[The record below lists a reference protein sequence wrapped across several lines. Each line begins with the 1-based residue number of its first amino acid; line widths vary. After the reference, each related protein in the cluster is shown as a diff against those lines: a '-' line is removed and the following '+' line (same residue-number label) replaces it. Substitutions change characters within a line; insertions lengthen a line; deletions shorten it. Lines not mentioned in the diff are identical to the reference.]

1 MNQIIVQSSEPI
13 RLDRYLRRYY
23 PDATQGLIEKSL
35 RLGKIKLNKAKSKTS
50 VRVVQDDIITI
61 LPGVFVVNDDI
72 ENQEFTQDVI
82 DLADQLWSE
91 KILFSSEKFIAIDK
105 PEGLAVQ
112 GGSKISISIDELLK
126 YINYTQDTEY
136 KLVHRLDKNTSGV
149 LLIANGF
156 DNAAKL
162 GNAFRDQ
169 LISKVYIAIV
179 TGCPTSVDG
188 NLVHKI
194 GKDRSSVFEVVK
206 ELDVDGK
213 LAETNY
219 KVVKS
224 NGGLS
229 LVEFRPVTGRN
240 HQLRF
245 HSQFLGC
252 PIVGDSKYGGDKHKR
267 MLLHAKTITIPAS
280 VFGRKIT
287 IESDLPYEFEI

>member
-136 KLVHRLDKNTSGV
+136 KLVHRLDKDTSGV

>member
-1 MNQIIVQSSEPI
+1 MNEIIVKSSEPI

-23 PDATQGLIEKSL
+23 PDATQGVIEKSL
-35 RLGKIKLNKAKSKTS
+35 RLGKIKLNSAKSKTS
-50 VRVVQDDIITI
+50 VRVVQNDVITI
-61 LPGVFVVNDDI
+61 APGVFAINEDKEI
-72 ENQEFTQDVI
+72 QEFPQDVI
-82 DLADQLWSE
+82 ELADQLLSQN
-91 KILFSSEKFIAIDK
+91 ILFSSEKFIAIDK

-112 GGSKISISIDELLK
+112 GGSKISLSIDEMLK

-136 KLVHRLDKNTSGV
+136 KLVHRLDKDTSGV
-149 LLIANGF
+149 LLIANGY

-162 GNAFRDQ
+162 SNAFRDQ
-169 LISKVYIAIV
+169 LINKVYMAIL
-179 TGCPTSVDG
+179 TGCPTSLEG

-194 GKDRSSVFEVVK
+194 GKDRSSIFEVVK
-206 ELDVDGK
+206 ELKVDGK

-219 KVVKS
+219 KVLKS

-252 PIVGDSKYGGDKHKR
+252 PIVGDSKYGGDKNKR

-287 IESDLPYEFEI
+287 IDSDLPYEFEI

>member
-1 MNQIIVQSSEPI
+1 MNEIIVQSSEPI

-23 PDATQGLIEKSL
+23 PDATQGVIEKSL
-35 RLGKIKLNKAKSKTS
+35 RLGKIKLNSAKSKTS
-50 VRVVQDDIITI
+50 VRVVQNDVITI
-61 LPGVFVVNDDI
+61 APGVFVINEDTEI
-72 ENQEFTQDVI
+72 QEFPQDVI
-82 DLADQLWSE
+82 DLAEQLLSQN
-91 KILFSSEKFIAIDK
+91 ILFSSEKFIAIDK

-112 GGSKISISIDELLK
+112 GGSKISLSIDEVLK

-136 KLVHRLDKNTSGV
+136 KLVHRLDKDTSGI
-149 LLIANGF
+149 LLIANGY

-162 GNAFRDQ
+162 SNAFRDQ
-169 LISKVYIAIV
+169 LINKVYIAIL
-179 TGCPTSVDG
+179 TGCPTSLEG

-194 GKDRSSVFEVVK
+194 GKDRSSIFEVVK
-206 ELDVDGK
+206 ELKVDGK

-287 IESDLPYEFEI
+287 IDSDLPYEFEI

>member
-252 PIVGDSKYGGDKHKR
+252 PIVGDSKYGGDKYKR
-267 MLLHAKTITIPAS
+267 MLLHAKTITIPTS

>member
-1 MNQIIVQSSEPI
+1 
-13 RLDRYLRRYY
+13 
-23 PDATQGLIEKSL
+23 
-35 RLGKIKLNKAKSKTS
+35 
-50 VRVVQDDIITI
+50 
-61 LPGVFVVNDDI
+61 
-72 ENQEFTQDVI
+72 
-82 DLADQLWSE
+82 
-91 KILFSSEKFIAIDK
+91 
-105 PEGLAVQ
+105 
-112 GGSKISISIDELLK
+112 
-126 YINYTQDTEY
+126 
-136 KLVHRLDKNTSGV
+136 

-252 PIVGDSKYGGDKHKR
+252 PIVGDSKYGGDKYKR
-267 MLLHAKTITIPAS
+267 MLLHAKTITIPTS

>member
-1 MNQIIVQSSEPI
+1 MNEIIVKSSEPI

-23 PDATQGLIEKSL
+23 PDATQGVIEKSL
-35 RLGKIKLNKAKSKTS
+35 RLGKIKLNSAKSKTS
-50 VRVVQDDIITI
+50 VRVVQNDVITI
-61 LPGVFVVNDDI
+61 APGVFAINEDKEI
-72 ENQEFTQDVI
+72 QEFSHDVI
-82 DLADQLWSE
+82 ELADQLLSQN
-91 KILFSSEKFIAIDK
+91 ILFSSEKFIAIDK

-112 GGSKISISIDELLK
+112 GGSKISLSIDEMWK

-136 KLVHRLDKNTSGV
+136 KLVHRLDKDTSGV
-149 LLIANGF
+149 LLIANGY

-162 GNAFRDQ
+162 SNAFRDQ
-169 LISKVYIAIV
+169 LINKVYMAIL
-179 TGCPTSVDG
+179 TGCPTSLEG

-194 GKDRSSVFEVVK
+194 GKDRSSIFEVVK
-206 ELDVDGK
+206 ELKVDGK

-219 KVVKS
+219 KVLKS

-252 PIVGDSKYGGDKHKR
+252 PIVGDSKYGGDKNKR
-267 MLLHAKTITIPAS
+267 MLLHAKTITIPAR

-287 IESDLPYEFEI
+287 IDSDLPYEFEI